1 MTSFELITD
10 QDLSAFAATVR
21 RNGWQTSDFE
31 LQEEAFDQATAEVEA
46 RKGQVGVRCLL
57 TQAVT
62 IYPLGDG
69 SDWVATFAA
78 DLENGKF
85 GQPAAGTMT

>member
-1 MTSFELITD
+1 MTVAS
-10 QDLSAFAATVR
+10 
-21 RNGWQTSDFE
+21 NGWKTSDFE
-31 LQEEAFDQATAEVEA
+31 LQEEAFDQVTAEVEA

-62 IYPLGDG
+62 VYPIGDG
-69 SDWVATFAA
+69 SDWIATFAA

-85 GQPAAGTMT
+85 GQPSGL

>member
-10 QDLSAFAATVR
+10 QDLSEFAATIE

-31 LQEEAFDQATAEVEA
+31 LQEDAFDQATAEVEA
-46 RKGQVGVRCLL
+46 RKGQVGVRCIS
-57 TQAVT
+57 TNAVT
-62 IYPLGDG
+62 VYPFGDG

-78 DLENGKF
+78 DLGNRKF
-85 GQPAAGTMT
+85 GQPLGP

>member
-1 MTSFELITD
+1 MTLIND
-10 QDLSAFAATVR
+10 QDRSAFAATVASKR
-21 RNGWQTSDFE
+21 WKTSDFE

-57 TQAVT
+57 TQAVKV
-62 IYPLGDG
+62 YPIGDG

-78 DLENGKF
+78 DLESRKF
-85 GQPAAGTMT
+85 GQPSEP

>member
-10 QDLSAFAATVR
+10 QELSAFAAAVAS
-21 RNGWQTSDFE
+21 NGWQTSDFE

-46 RKGQVGVRCLL
+46 RKGQVGVRCLP

-62 IYPLGDG
+62 VYPIGDG
-69 SDWVATFAA
+69 SDWVATLAA
-78 DLENGKF
+78 DLDKRKF
-85 GQPAAGTMT
+85 GQPPGL

>member
-10 QDLSAFAATVR
+10 QDFSAFAATVA
-21 RNGWQTSDFE
+21 RNGWKTSDFE
-31 LQEEAFDQATAEVEA
+31 LQEESFDQATAEVEA

-78 DLENGKF
+78 DLEHRKF
-85 GQPAAGTMT
+85 GQPSGL